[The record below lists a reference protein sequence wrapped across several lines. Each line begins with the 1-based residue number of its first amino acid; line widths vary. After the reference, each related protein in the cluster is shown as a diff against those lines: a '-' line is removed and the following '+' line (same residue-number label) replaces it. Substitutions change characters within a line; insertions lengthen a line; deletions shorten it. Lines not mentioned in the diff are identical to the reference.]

1 MRRIGIGDIITP
13 LEPQK
18 RINEGTDIS
27 FFLTTKAYVYLF
39 TFLQQLNRAMFP
51 VRNRDGIVTAWPVTT
66 LDIIQSPQV
75 TRIRVLLQTLGTMAK
90 ETTLDTGPRR
100 FGNSAF
106 RTFYQ
111 KLKDRTPELMLQA
124 IPSNVW
130 DHVREEDKDT
140 LVKELGA
147 YFLGSFGS
155 PERLDYGTGHE
166 LSFLAFVAAIW
177 KLNGFAPSNGGNEE
191 RGIVIGVIDSLVI
204 SSKQNLPQVPL
215 LSKFS
220 ATAKLFAT

>member
-1 MRRIGIGDIITP
+1 MLQRIDIGTTITP

-18 RINEGTDIS
+18 RINEGTDIA
-27 FFLTTKAYVYLF
+27 FFLTSRAYVYLF

-51 VRNRDGIVTAWPVTT
+51 VRNRDGVVTAWPITT

-90 ETTLDTGPRR
+90 ETALDTGPRR
-100 FGNSAF
+100 FGNAAF

-111 KLKDRTPELMLQA
+111 KLKDRTPELMMQA
-124 IPSNVW
+124 IPPNVW
-130 DHVREEDKDT
+130 KHVQEQDKDT
-140 LVKELGA
+140 LVEELGA

-155 PERLDYGTGHE
+155 SERLDYGTGHE
-166 LSFLAFVAAIW
+166 LSFLAFVGAIW

-191 RGIVIGVIDSLVI
+191 RGIVIGVIDSLVT
-204 SSKQNLPQVPL
+204 LPNQYHVTC
-215 LSKFS
+215 SFTECNT
-220 ATAKLFAT
+220 ATAR

>member
-1 MRRIGIGDIITP
+1 
-13 LEPQK
+13 
-18 RINEGTDIS
+18 
-27 FFLTTKAYVYLF
+27 
-39 TFLQQLNRAMFP
+39 
-51 VRNRDGIVTAWPVTT
+51 
-66 LDIIQSPQV
+66 
-75 TRIRVLLQTLGTMAK
+75 
-90 ETTLDTGPRR
+90 
-100 FGNSAF
+100 
-106 RTFYQ
+106 
-111 KLKDRTPELMLQA
+111 MLQA

-220 ATAKLFAT
+220 ATARLFAT